1 MLTRLL
7 LCKVSMPL
15 FLFKLKKKKKKAAVR
30 SFTYVLGGSQSVI
43 HLLDE
48 VEVGVSL

>member
-7 LCKVSMPL
+7 LCKVSMHL
-15 FLFKLKKKKKKAAVR
+15 FPFKLKKLQWGR
-30 SFTYVLGGSQSVI
+30 LLMLGDTAGSQSVI

-48 VEVGVSL
+48 VEVAVSL